1 MATTRPKREHLSAQ
15 DLRER
20 EAANLAKLPELCHV
34 AVQTEKVLCL
44 IKRGEKGYYR
54 TDWPVSSYEFAQ
66 RWAKERNATMGVTPA
81 QASAMQNGSL
91 LGWSLPIA
99 DPDHHFNRSAR

>member
-1 MATTRPKREHLSAQ
+1 MATTRPKTEKLSAQ

-34 AVQTEKVLCL
+34 AVETEKVLCI

-54 TDWPVSSYEFAQ
+54 TDWPVSSFEFADK
-66 RWAKERNATMGVTPA
+66 WAKERNATMGVTPA
-81 QASAMQNGSL
+81 QASAMKNGSL

-99 DPDHHFNRSAR
+99 DSDHPVNQRAL